1 MSMHSLLEESGWPL
15 GIFED
20 PSKKPIIIETV
31 QEFVDALLYGDHM
44 GKIIVLKDGIYKLG
58 LENSI
63 PTEISVV
70 AGKSKTVRE
79 FLHSVD
85 EETLKDSNANIKYVN
100 KCSGDEESVNSFP
113 PICRTFPSTNSN
125 VSWLIICR
133 KAWRNDN
140 DP

>member
-1 MSMHSLLEESGWPL
+1 MSTHSLLEESGWPL

-31 QEFVDALLYGDHM
+31 EEFVDALLYGDHM

-63 PTEISVV
+63 PTEISEV
-70 AGKSKTVRE
+70 AGKSTTVRE

-100 KCSGDEESVNSFP
+100 KCNGDEESVHSFP
-113 PICRTFPSTNSN
+113 PICRTFPSSNSKC
-125 VSWLIICR
+125 LTACQL
-133 KAWRNDN
+133 
-140 DP
+140 